1 MFVDDETNADGKSL
15 GQEGDDHP
23 AHARKGEGPARQ
35 KIRGFGFFFVWR
47 GKSVHNQKDGDEE
60 SRNAKVMK
68 RGKYA
73 RDDDTYYKHDED
85 DDSGLGKRS
94 GN

>member
-35 KIRGFGFFFVWR
+35 KIRGFGFFFSFGEGR
-47 GKSVHNQKDGDEE
+47 AYIIKKTATKKAEMQK
-60 SRNAKVMK
+60 
-68 RGKYA
+68 
-73 RDDDTYYKHDED
+73 
-85 DDSGLGKRS
+85 
-94 GN
+94 